1 MRRTQQLVQLRHHA
15 TRLYRLE
22 FEDGDEEK
30 AEMKDRIAKIER
42 EVQQINVVFS
52 KQKIARQVLISLTI
66 HCRSYR

>member
-1 MRRTQQLVQLRHHA
+1 MHA

-22 FEDGDEEK
+22 VEDGDKEK

-52 KQKIARQVLISLTI
+52 KAEEESEAGFN
-66 HCRSYR
+66 

>member
-1 MRRTQQLVQLRHHA
+1 MHA

-22 FEDGDEEK
+22 FEDGDKEK

-52 KQKIARQVLISLTI
+52 KAEESEAGFN
-66 HCRSYR
+66 